1 MSARLFAAV
10 LVASALVHLSLGC
23 LVEPIDLDDRKCD
36 EEHPCI
42 DGYTCVDE
50 VCERDDEDSGSAQ

>member
-1 MSARLFAAV
+1 MRRALSRGLFAAV
-10 LVASALVHLSLGC
+10 LVASSLGC
-23 LVEPIDLDDRKCD
+23 LVEPINLDDRKCD

-50 VCERDDEDSGSAQ
+50 VCERDDKDSGSEQQ